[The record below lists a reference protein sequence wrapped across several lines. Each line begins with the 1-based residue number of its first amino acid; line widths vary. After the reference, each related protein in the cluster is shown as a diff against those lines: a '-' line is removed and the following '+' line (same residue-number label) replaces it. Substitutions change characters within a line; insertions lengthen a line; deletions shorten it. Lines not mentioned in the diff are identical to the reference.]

1 MHRPLGSASGRR
13 PERRPPPLRRRR
25 IRLAT
30 LPLMLT
36 DFQAQWRLRPA
47 GDRPVRSR
55 VGMVE
60 RPDRLLMVPTR
71 R

>member
-1 MHRPLGSASGRR
+1 
-13 PERRPPPLRRRR
+13 
-25 IRLAT
+25 
-30 LPLMLT
+30 MLT